1 MGGLEVVMGSGCSKH
16 KFTPVGL
23 RDLANREMHVTEKK
37 KVSKPE
43 HSARPWRLF
52 YIYLKV
58 PTRWHPGFYS

>member
-37 KVSKPE
+37 KSIKTRALSPALE
-43 HSARPWRLF
+43 TLLYLF
-52 YIYLKV
+52 K
-58 PTRWHPGFYS
+58 GAD